1 MPRSLKVK
9 AGSIDRVK
17 QAVKQRGYL
26 TQRSLA
32 ESAMLSLS
40 TVSNFLNGKT
50 VDFATFVELC
60 NSLSLDWETIADLG
74 GSGAVPARQAEASF
88 PVGAAPTRIDW
99 GDAPD
104 ASRFYGRSET
114 LKQLENWVCSE
125 QCRLV
130 AISGQGGIGKTS
142 LTVKFV
148 TQIQNQFD
156 FVVWRSLRNPVAI
169 EIMLADLIECV
180 SDQQEN
186 KPSEIIDKAIITLL
200 GYLKKHRCLLVLDNF
215 ESILQS
221 GDRTGSYLTSHE
233 EYGQLLRTIGSTSH
247 QSCLILTSRE
257 LPKGLSVQQGQHLPI
272 RCLQLDGLH
281 PDEGRHLLLDKN
293 NFQGNDQEWS
303 QIIEHYGGNPLA
315 LKIVASVVEEC
326 FGQNLTRLIKLLNQ
340 GLLVFD
346 DVKDLFKR
354 QFQRLTEAEQKVM
367 YWLAINRNPTTI
379 EHLISGM
386 TKSVSISDILEALK
400 SLKRRSL
407 IYQTS
412 KGYTQQPAVT
422 EYVINRLTATILEE
436 IKTLQI
442 QSFNDYPI
450 SKSQSEDYVREAQL
464 LFVVKPLVEQLIQH
478 FESEEK
484 LHNRLINM
492 LDVLRGENSL
502 RPGYCAGNILTILC
516 QLSLPFEKINFSQ
529 LPIRQADLRNIPL
542 SKIDFSGADLSTSI
556 FSETI
561 GALFGVSFCP
571 TGKLL
576 AASGEDTIW
585 MWTFPDLS
593 PIAQFKTYSL
603 LSFGLSFN
611 SDGSLLAYSNC
622 DAKTIRVWGTQD
634 GQLKHTFQ
642 QTGRAYKI
650 AFSPDGR
657 LLACGGDD
665 GIISVWHIETEEL
678 VHQLTENMGSVWSV
692 DFSPDGR
699 RIASGSDDNIIRL
712 WNIADGEILYRWQD
726 TDSIRAVIFHPHAPF
741 LISGGYNRQIKIW
754 HTETKELLQTLSG
767 HASPIGSLAVS
778 PDGRLV
784 ASGSQDQSVRIW
796 QLETGRCIRTL
807 LGHSS
812 SVWDVSFG
820 SDGTVLASVS
830 DDHTLRIWDCET
842 GKSLTKKQGHSYRV
856 WSVQFS
862 PDSKWLAS
870 AHSDHN
876 VRLWNLE
883 TGQCINTLKGHKRVV
898 LSLAINPTG
907 EVLASSSKSVR
918 LWDTNSA
925 DCLITLDDHM
935 SWVWSI
941 AFSSNGHYLGSA
953 SSDQTVK
960 LWDVSAGNCIRTFQG
975 HSTIV
980 WCVAFTKDDEVLVS
994 ASDDGQVRFWDIATG
1009 KCLNSLSAHK
1019 GGVGT
1024 ISLSPDGTLLA
1035 TGSYDHTVKIW
1046 DLHSLR
1052 CVSTFPGHKHA
1063 IKSLKFSPDQT
1074 MLLTGSYDH
1083 MLKVWSMETFQE
1095 IATLKGHTQQVMT
1108 VDWSDNGKS
1117 LASGSPD
1124 EKIKIWDAPTGEC
1137 LKTLEPSRLYEG
1149 MNINKVKGLSAA
1161 QISDLQKLGAKA

>member
-9 AGSIDRVK
+9 ADSIDRVK
-17 QAVKQRGYL
+17 QVVKQRGYL

-60 NSLSLDWETIADLG
+60 NSLSLDWEAVADLG
-74 GSGAVPARQAEASF
+74 VSATLTSSLAEASS
-88 PVGAAPTRIDW
+88 PVGEVSTRIDW

-114 LKQLENWVCSE
+114 LRQLENWICSE

-142 LTVKFV
+142 LTVKFI
-148 TQIQNQFD
+148 TQIQDQFD
-156 FVVWRSLRNPVAI
+156 FIVWRSLRNPVAI
-169 EIMLADLIECV
+169 DIMLADLIECV
-180 SDQQEN
+180 SDQQET
-186 KPSEIIDKAIITLL
+186 KPSEIIGKAIITLL

-215 ESILQS
+215 ESILQG
-221 GDRTGSYLTSHE
+221 GDRTSSYLTSHE
-233 EYGQLLRTIGSTSH
+233 EYGQLLRTIGNTSH

-257 LPKGLSVQQGQHLPI
+257 IPKGLSIQQGQKLPI
-272 RCLQLDGLH
+272 RCLQLDGLN
-281 PDEGRHLLLDKN
+281 PDEGRHLLLDKS
-293 NFQGNDQEWS
+293 NFQGSDQEWS

-326 FGQNLTRLIKLLNQ
+326 FGQNLSKLISLLNQ
-340 GLLVFD
+340 ELLVFD
-346 DVKDLFKR
+346 DVKDLFER
-354 QFQRLTEAEQKVM
+354 QFQRLTKAEQHVM
-367 YWLAINRNPTTI
+367 YWLAVNRNPTAI
-379 EHLISGM
+379 NHLTSDM
-386 TKSVSISDILEALK
+386 TRSASISDILEALK

-407 IYQTS
+407 IFQTS

-422 EYVINRLTATILEE
+422 EYVINRLVATILEE
-436 IKTLQI
+436 IKTLNI
-442 QSFNDYPI
+442 QKFNTYPI
-450 SKSQSEDYVREAQL
+450 CKSQSEDYVREAQL
-464 LFVVKPLVEQLIQH
+464 LFVVKPLVEQLTQY
-478 FESEEK
+478 FGSEEK
-484 LHNRLINM
+484 LHDRLINILDM
-492 LDVLRGENSL
+492 LRKEPSL
-502 RPGYCAGNILTILC
+502 MPGYCAGNILTILC
-516 QLSLPFEKINFSQ
+516 QLSVPFEQLNFSR
-529 LPIRQADLRNIPL
+529 LPVWQADLRNSPF
-542 SKIDFSGADLSTSI
+542 SKIDFSNADLSTSI

-593 PIAQFKTYSL
+593 PIAQFKTHSL
-603 LSFGLSFN
+603 LSFGLAFN

-634 GQLKHTFQ
+634 GQLKHIFQ

-665 GIISVWHIETEEL
+665 GIISIWNIETGEL
-678 VHQLTENMGSVWSV
+678 LHQLTENMGSVWSV

-699 RIASGSDDNIIRL
+699 NIASGSDDNIIRL
-712 WNIADGEILYRWQD
+712 WNIANGEILHRWQD
-726 TDSIRAVIFHPHAPF
+726 TDSIRAVIFHPHTPF
-741 LISGGYNRQIKIW
+741 LISGGYDRQIKIW
-754 HTETKELLQTLSG
+754 HTETKELMQIFSG
-767 HASPIGSLAVS
+767 HASPIGSLSVS
-778 PDGRLV
+778 PDGQLV
-784 ASGSQDQSVRIW
+784 ASGSQDQSIRIW

-812 SVWDVSFG
+812 SVWDVSFS

-830 DDHTLRIWDCET
+830 DDHMLRIWDCNT

-876 VRLWNLE
+876 VRIWNLE
-883 TGQCINTLKGHKRVV
+883 TGQCKSTLKGHKRVV
-898 LSLAINPTG
+898 LSIAINHTG
-907 EVLASSSKSVR
+907 EVLASSSKNIR
-918 LWDTNSA
+918 LWDTNSTN
-925 DCLITLDDHM
+925 CLATLDDHM

-941 AFSSNGHYLGSA
+941 AFSSSGHYLGSA

-960 LWDVSAGNCIRTFQG
+960 LWDVSSGNCIKTFQG

-980 WCVAFTKDDEVLVS
+980 WCVAFTKDNEMIVS
-994 ASDDGQVRFWDIATG
+994 ASDDGQVKFWDIATG
-1009 KCLNSLSAHK
+1009 KCLNSLNAHK
-1019 GGVGT
+1019 RGIGT
-1024 ISLSPDGTLLA
+1024 LSLSPDGTLLA
-1035 TGSYDHTVKIW
+1035 TGSYDHTVKVW
-1046 DLHSLR
+1046 DLCSLR
-1052 CVSTFPGHKHA
+1052 CLSTFSGHTHA

-1074 MLLTGSYDH
+1074 ILLTGSYDH
-1083 MLKVWSMETFQE
+1083 TLKLWSMETFQE
-1095 IATLKGHTQQVMT
+1095 ITTLKGHTQQVMA
-1108 VDWSDNGKS
+1108 VDWSKDGNF
-1117 LASGSPD
+1117 LASGSSD
-1124 EKIKIWDAPTGEC
+1124 ERIKIWDAPTREC
-1137 LKTLEPSRLYEG
+1137 LRMLEPSRLYEG
-1149 MNINKVKGLSAA
+1149 MNINKVKGLSTA
-1161 QISDLQKLGAKA
+1161 QISDLKKLGARV